1 MFGAISYP
9 PIPIWDIGPIAFSLH
24 GLFAALGFLAGALLA
39 SRELRKRG
47 YDVVKYQSA
56 LTWGLVGALLGAR
69 YLTAPAAIMTAIDE
83 GTSILAT
90 LNPISGNFSIL
101 GGFLGGI
108 VAGTWRMKQV
118 GLSIWPTLDLSSF
131 GLALGTIVG
140 RIGDLA
146 IVEHLGRVTDVAWG
160 YGIKPGYVLAPQ
172 HTSLQCADTVNLV
185 DGFCPYPGEVGVAGV
200 YHHVAAYDMIAAI
213 ILLGVLYLVRS
224 RFRLHYGQLFFL
236 WVAWYGLQRFVL
248 DFLRFGMGDAEIGS
262 FTWNQISGLVAGIG
276 GLVAVWVM
284 GRKQPIVSVD
294 EDTLRG
300 AVLESASA

>member
-108 VAGTWRMKQV
+108 STMWGPPMVMYFIMIRLPKEAFIRAV
-118 GLSIWPTLDLSSF
+118 GLVWFAGSLPLVLGYIDNGILTARTAQMSALAALPAFAGLWLGQWLRGRIPQETFRKVVL
-131 GLALGTIVG
+131 LALFV
-140 RIGDLA
+140 IGL
-146 IVEHLGRVTDVAWG
+146 
-160 YGIKPGYVLAPQ
+160 
-172 HTSLQCADTVNLV
+172 NLIRR
-185 DGFCPYPGEVGVAGV
+185 A
-200 YHHVAAYDMIAAI
+200 
-213 ILLGVLYLVRS
+213 
-224 RFRLHYGQLFFL
+224 LF
-236 WVAWYGLQRFVL
+236 
-248 DFLRFGMGDAEIGS
+248 
-262 FTWNQISGLVAGIG
+262 
-276 GLVAVWVM
+276 
-284 GRKQPIVSVD
+284 
-294 EDTLRG
+294 
-300 AVLESASA
+300 